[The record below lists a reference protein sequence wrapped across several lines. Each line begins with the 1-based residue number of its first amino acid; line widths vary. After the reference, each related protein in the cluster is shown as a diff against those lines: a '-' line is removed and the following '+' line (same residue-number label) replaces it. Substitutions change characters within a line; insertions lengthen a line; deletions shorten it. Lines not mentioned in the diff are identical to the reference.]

1 MCLSSLK
8 DNNKLIAEEDIVV
21 LKVIKKNKGKLCSPI
36 FDTEI
41 WKVDEEKTVN
51 FNIIKDGFE
60 YPKTSYRTTTGLYS
74 FDNSCD
80 PKYLSLSINST
91 LEVYEAIIPK
101 GSEYIKVGNQYCS
114 NKLKL
119 IKLCVL

>member
-1 MCLSSLK
+1 MCLSNLK
-8 DNNKLIAEEDIVV
+8 DDKKQIAEEDITV
-21 LKVIKKNKGKLCSPI
+21 LKAIKKNKEKLCSPI

-41 WKVDEEKTVN
+41 WKVNEEKIVN
-51 FNIIKDGFE
+51 FSIIKDGFE

-80 PKYLSLSINST
+80 PKYLALSINST
-91 LEVYEAIIPK
+91 LEVYEAIIPA
-101 GSEYIKVGNQYCS
+101 GSEYIKVGSQYCS

-119 IKLCVL
+119 IKKIL